1 MKRRP
6 FTFVLVA
13 MLLAA
18 LCACAQKTEAD
29 SQKNQPYTVNCNG
42 VSYTVTPENNN
53 SGSISDGEN
62 IYHYV
67 YEAAGS
73 GYAVTFT
80 YPDGESSTWRQDE
93 NVGYGS
99 TSLNFDF
106 SKYPDG
112 MELQSVLERGNSS
125 KPKKTEKNVGL
136 ILLLL
141 VIGAIN
147 TACPKAAWYLEMG
160 WKLKDAEPSEAA
172 LGANRVAGVLAL
184 VVGVILTLA

>member
-1 MKRRP
+1 
-6 FTFVLVA
+6 

-29 SQKNQPYTVNCNG
+29 SQKNQPYTVNSNG

-67 YEAAGS
+67 YEAAGR

-80 YPDGESSTWRQDE
+80 YPDGETYTWTETDIGST
-93 NVGYGS
+93 GG

-112 MELQSVLERGNSS
+112 MELQSVLERENPS
-125 KPKKTEKNVGL
+125 KPKKTEKNVPL

-141 VIGAIN
+141 LIGAIN
-147 TACPKAAWYLEMG
+147 TAFPRAAWYLEMG

-172 LGANRVAGVLAL
+172 LGANRAAGVLAL
-184 VVGVILTLA
+184 VIGVIMMLA